1 MTINELKAVLDA
13 AECRY
18 EVIQQDKPI
27 LSATDAE
34 GIYPIEKA
42 APTFVLQTE
51 YGLIGCIVSM
61 QNGRLDFEKLKTQ
74 LGFVKMKMADKK
86 KIEKET
92 GYSVGAVPLVGLGL
106 PLIFDKKLFCHNFVY
121 GGTGNKFLT
130 LKIKPKDLIKVNEII
145 GIFE

>member
-18 EVIQQDKPI
+18 EIIQQDRSI

-34 GIYPIEKA
+34 GIYPTEKA

-61 QNGRLDFEKLKTQ
+61 QNGRLDFEKLKAQ
-74 LGFVKMKMADKK
+74 FGFKKMKMADKK

-106 PLIFDKKLFCHNFVY
+106 PLILDKKLLCHDFVY
-121 GGTGNKFLT
+121 GGTGNEFLT
-130 LKIKPKDLIKVNEII
+130 LKVKPDDLAKVNEIK
-145 GIFE
+145 GVFE

>member
-1 MTINELKAVLDA
+1 MTINDLKAVLDA

-18 EVIQQDKPI
+18 EIIQQDKSI

-34 GIYPIEKA
+34 GIYPTEKA

-61 QNGRLDFEKLKTQ
+61 QNGRLDFEKLKAQ
-74 LGFVKMKMADKK
+74 FGFKKMKMADKK

-106 PLIFDKKLFCHNFVY
+106 PLILDKKLLCHDFVY
-121 GGTGNKFLT
+121 GGTGNEFLT
-130 LKIKPKDLIKVNEII
+130 LKVKPDDLAKVNEIK
-145 GIFE
+145 GVFE

>member
-1 MTINELKAVLDA
+1 MTINDLKAVLDA

-18 EVIQQDKPI
+18 EIIQQDKSI

-34 GIYPIEKA
+34 GIYPTEKA

-61 QNGRLDFEKLKTQ
+61 QNSRLDFEKLKAQ
-74 LGFVKMKMADKK
+74 FGFKKMKMADKK

-106 PLIFDKKLFCHNFVY
+106 PLILDKKLLCHDFVY
-121 GGTGNKFLT
+121 GGTGNEFLT
-130 LKIKPKDLIKVNEII
+130 LKVKPDDLAKVNEIK
-145 GIFE
+145 GVFE

>member
-18 EVIQQDKPI
+18 EIIQQDRSI

-34 GIYPIEKA
+34 GIYPTEKA

-61 QNGRLDFEKLKTQ
+61 QNGRLDFEKLKAQ
-74 LGFVKMKMADKK
+74 FGFKKMKMADKK
-86 KIEKET
+86 KIEKEI

-106 PLIFDKKLFCHNFVY
+106 PLILDKKLLCHDFVY
-121 GGTGNKFLT
+121 GGTGNEFLT
-130 LKIKPKDLIKVNEII
+130 LKVKPDDLAKVNEIK
-145 GIFE
+145 GVFE